1 MYYSEKN
8 NKLYYTKYTLCLCQK
23 NKEPI
28 YIIKNSIIKYSN
40 KYKTNQNIILD
51 IINYDELFNKNTRE
65 NLWCFDNISFYKN
78 ISFTKDFVY
87 VNNKK
92 IIEDNFL
99 YLSVISEDIEQ
110 SFDDITAERLFKELT
125 IDEYIKFCNDYK
137 LCNLKFNE

>member
-1 MYYSEKN
+1 MYYNQKN
-8 NKLYYTKYTLCLCQK
+8 NKLYYTKYILCLCQK

-28 YIIKNSIIKYSN
+28 YKRKNSIIKFDN
-40 KYKTNQNIILD
+40 KYKVNQNIILD

>member
-1 MYYSEKN
+1 MYYNEKN
-8 NKLYYTKYTLCLCQK
+8 NKLYYTKYILCLCQK

-28 YIIKNSIIKYSN
+28 YKIKNSIIKFNN
-40 KYKTNQNIILD
+40 KYKVNQNIILD
-51 IINYDELFNKNTRE
+51 IINYDELFNKNTRQ
-65 NLWCFDNISFYKN
+65 NLWGFDNISFYKN

-137 LCNLKFNE
+137 LYNLKFNE